1 MYFCQTAAGPF
12 QALTPWCLAD
22 QPFTLAVVVPSMR
35 FGTRRE
41 FYGFRPPAHQ
51 EAKLQ
56 QHLKFQADCKSSFFG
71 GGGGFAGLKLRSVRS
86 DPHNEHAS
94 HLQDFTVPPNSSP
107 NEPVTSLPQ
116 CHNASQSIV
125 YRVLPSQ
132 RLDMVHVV
140 QLHNAPPPLLPL
152 PCKSLNGP
160 CLFGLMRGFQHCF
173 YHSVNAVRG
182 GDARQ

>member
-41 FYGFRPPAHQ
+41 FYGFSPPAHQ

-56 QHLKFQADCKSSFFG
+56 QHLKFRVDCKSSFLG
-71 GGGGFAGLKLRSVRS
+71 GAGLKLRSVRS

-107 NEPVTSLPQ
+107 NEPVTSLPRLSLPPCPPVIRPQ
-116 CHNASQSIV
+116 CLTIDCVPSSSEPTIRHGSRGAAS
-125 YRVLPSQ
+125 
-132 RLDMVHVV
+132 
-140 QLHNAPPPLLPL
+140 
-152 PCKSLNGP
+152 
-160 CLFGLMRGFQHCF
+160 
-173 YHSVNAVRG
+173 
-182 GDARQ
+182 